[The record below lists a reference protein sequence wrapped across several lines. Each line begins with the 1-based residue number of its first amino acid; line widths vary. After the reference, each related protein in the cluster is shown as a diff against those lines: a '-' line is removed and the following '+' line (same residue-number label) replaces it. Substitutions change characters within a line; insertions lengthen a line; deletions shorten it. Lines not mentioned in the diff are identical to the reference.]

1 MTLKACNRI
10 LSDTDQ
16 QSAANTFL
24 SSQIK
29 RGGWFLRQFMML
41 RIFFSSSRCPQNTF
55 YNFKAVDFP
64 TPALGIIVKLPLN
77 FWNDKIVKL
86 WRNTARLSN
95 CKNKSQQS
103 RGFANGGCRSSKSL
117 HTKEKS
123 PRGQLKADLRA
134 HFFSDSQ
141 LNLHSQPEVTIFAR
155 KNGNRCQAFFN
166 LQKRIL
172 LEKFHSW

>member
-16 QSAANTFL
+16 QSAKYSFELKDQEGRLVFTTIHDVAN
-24 SSQIK
+24 
-29 RGGWFLRQFMML
+29 
-41 RIFFSSSRCPQNTF
+41 FFSSNRCPQNTF

-172 LEKFHSW
+172 LEKFHS